1 MFFPNETEL
10 NDFQLC
16 KMLNDLTNST
26 ENDEL
31 ISVVQSFRN
40 FENIEKK
47 RKILLKLKKY

>member
-1 MFFPNETEL
+1 
-10 NDFQLC
+10 
-16 KMLNDLTNST
+16 MLNDLTNST

-47 RKILLKLKKY
+47 EKDFVEVKNIEKEKFYTLCNF